1 MESGAEN
8 TTSEREDIM
17 NQLQLTI
24 GVDAGPQVQPRS
36 SVRSPQPVRKT
47 SEARRAYLRRYYEAN
62 KERAREYQRRYNL
75 MHKKKARAVGGKR
88 GARRQEIRET
98 FNASDI
104 MRAPTEKSL
113 KILQLILRG
122 DRFFTI

>member
-1 MESGAEN
+1 
-8 TTSEREDIM
+8 M

-24 GVDAGPQVQPRS
+24 GADASPQTQPR
-36 SVRSPQPVRKT
+36 RSARDPQPVRKT

-75 MHKKKARAVGGKR
+75 THKKKARVAGSAKGG
-88 GARRQEIRET
+88 RRQEFRET

-104 MRAPTEKSL
+104 MRAPTEKSVR
-113 KILQLILRG
+113 ILQLILRG
-122 DRFFTI
+122 ERFFTI